1 MPFNMNQF
9 MQPPPQTQ
17 ETDEQLEEKYKDQL
31 KKLEDM
37 GFPNKSA
44 NL

>member
-1 MPFNMNQF
+1 MPNFNMNQF
-9 MQPPPQTQ
+9 MQPQTQ

-37 GFPNKSA
+37 GFPNK
-44 NL
+44 